1 MLQIIIIVFIFHH
14 YNLSYEPDNSNSG
27 KIESSRETQST
38 PMRNE
43 IEVIDTKK
51 IKKEE
56 SVFMELYICPICE
69 VEGIFRSHD
78 KVQTHLS
85 GFHNLP
91 LDKQIAYGVLPQKK
105 KLL

>member
-1 MLQIIIIVFIFHH
+1 MLQIIIIVFIFLL

-27 KIESSRETQST
+27 KIETSRETQST
-38 PMRNE
+38 PMRND
-43 IEVIDTKK
+43 IEFIDMKK

-69 VEGIFRSHD
+69 VEGIFRSHS
-78 KVQTHLS
+78 KVQAHLS